1 MTNDQVRRVIVKYR
15 EHLNGLGFIPK
26 NYSNDHRTS
35 SVSVY
40 RLRHICWMCDEVENM
55 LDHNVDTEKV
65 HRWFG
70 FIQGVLCADGIYS
83 IEEMREHNR
92 AEGEKV

>member
-1 MTNDQVRRVIVKYR
+1 
-15 EHLNGLGFIPK
+15 
-26 NYSNDHRTS
+26 
-35 SVSVY
+35 
-40 RLRHICWMCDEVENM
+40 MCDEVENM

-92 AEGEKV
+92 AEGVKV